1 MVFVFL
7 CLDDVPILFDVVV
20 IHIVIHLKT
29 LEFPKWWK
37 SISGQQQESQAAVS
51 TQKNAI
57 LPS

>member
-37 SISGQQQESQAAVS
+37 SISVQQQESQAAVS
-51 TQKNAI
+51 T
-57 LPS
+57 